1 MRERP
6 GPLVRW
12 LAIGLLLLAVG
23 LQVRLWVGA
32 GGMPDVWRLRE
43 RVEAQRAENATL
55 VERNRALAADVADL
69 KEGREA
75 VEERARSE
83 LGMVRPA
90 EIFYQVVEKPG
101 ASDGK
106 AEEK

>member
-12 LAIGLLLLAVG
+12 LAIGLLLLALG
-23 LQVRLWVGA
+23 LQFRLWMGA
-32 GGMPDVWRLRE
+32 GGMPDVWRLRD
-43 RVEAQRAENATL
+43 RVEAQRVENAGL
-55 VERNRALAADVADL
+55 AERNRALAADVADL

-90 EIFYQVVEKPG
+90 EIFYQVVEKSN

-106 AEEK
+106 TEKK